1 MTTARFQHLA
11 SNPKA
16 GDARRRTDERP
27 EIMTDKTAFK
37 VGLIGADIQLSKSP
51 ALHMREGAAHG
62 LDYSYELVD
71 VSARKLPL
79 SALPDLLDELEARGF
94 AGTNITHPFKQA
106 VIAHLHELSDDAR
119 MLGAVNT
126 VVFRDGRRIGH
137 NTDWYGFYE
146 SFVRGLPDAK
156 RDRALLVGAGGAG
169 VAVAHAALKLDI
181 MRLDIFD
188 RDLPRAERLAS
199 ELNDRFGEGRAFA
212 VGDPAASLPFAD
224 GLIHATPMGMPAH
237 PGMPVSADL
246 IEQRHWV
253 ADIVYMPLV
262 TELLSLAGSK
272 GCRVLPGGGMTVF
285 QAAAAFHLFTGV
297 EPDADRMSRHFE
309 VLCRQSA

>member
-1 MTTARFQHLA
+1 MSDDL
-11 SNPKA
+11 
-16 GDARRRTDERP
+16 
-27 EIMTDKTAFK
+27 IMTDTKSFK

-71 VSARKLPL
+71 VVARKLPE
-79 SALPDLLDELEARGF
+79 SALPDLLNELESRGF

-106 VIAHLHELSDDAR
+106 VLPHLHELSDDAR

-126 VVFRDGRRIGH
+126 VVFKDGRRIGH

-146 SFVRGLPDAK
+146 SFMRGLPDAK

-169 VAVAHAALKLDI
+169 VAVAHAALKLGI
-181 MRLDIFD
+181 THLDICD
-188 RDLPRAERLAS
+188 RDFSRAEHLAA
-199 ELNDRFGEGRAFA
+199 ELNARFGEGHAFA
-212 VGDPAASLPFAD
+212 VKDPADSLPFAD

-237 PGMPVSADL
+237 PGMPVKADL
-246 IEQRHWV
+246 LEQRHWV

-262 TELLSLAGSK
+262 TELLATAAQK
-272 GCRVLPGGGMTVF
+272 GCRTLPGGGMTVF
-285 QAAAAFHLFTGV
+285 QAVGAFRLFCGREPVAERMTAHFTEICTKEGV
-297 EPDADRMSRHFE
+297 A
-309 VLCRQSA
+309 

>member
-1 MTTARFQHLA
+1 M
-11 SNPKA
+11 
-16 GDARRRTDERP
+16 
-27 EIMTDKTAFK
+27 IMTEKTSFK

-71 VSARKLPL
+71 VTARKLPS

-94 AGTNITHPFKQA
+94 SGTNITHPFKQA
-106 VIAHLHELSDDAR
+106 VIPHLHELSDDAR

-146 SFVRGLPDAK
+146 SFVRGLPDAR

-181 MRLDIFD
+181 ARLDIFD
-188 RDLPRAERLAS
+188 RDFPRAEQLAR
-199 ELNDRFGEGRAFA
+199 ELNARFGEGRALA
-212 VGDPAASLPFAD
+212 VKDPAASLPFAD

-237 PGMPVSADL
+237 PGMPVPADL
-246 IEQRHWV
+246 IERRHWV

-262 TELLSLAGSK
+262 TELLATAAKK
-272 GCRVLPGGGMTVF
+272 GCRTLPGGGMTVF
-285 QAAAAFHLFTGV
+285 QAVGAFRLFCGR
-297 EPDADRMSRHFE
+297 EPDAGRMTAHFTE
-309 VLCRQSA
+309 LCMAEGVA